1 MNKVTIKQGS
11 PREVVLNGTKIG
23 CTGQRNFGRFG
34 KGAWRLHLDPDAPNV
49 CELEQHLPYR
59 EFTTLAELRTAVE
72 EAAS

>member
-23 CTGQRNFGRFG
+23 STHQRNFGRFG
-34 KGAWRLHLDPDAPNV
+34 MGAWKLFLDPDAPNV
-49 CELEQHLPYR
+49 CELKQHLPYR
-59 EFTTLAELRTAVE
+59 EFMTLAELRTAVA